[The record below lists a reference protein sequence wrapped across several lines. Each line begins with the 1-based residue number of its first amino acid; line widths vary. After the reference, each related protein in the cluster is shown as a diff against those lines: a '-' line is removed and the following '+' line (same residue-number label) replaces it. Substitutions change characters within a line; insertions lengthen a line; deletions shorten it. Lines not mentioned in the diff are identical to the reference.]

1 MRGVTETSERL
12 TGSPVVRAWLVSRGI
27 VLAALLAALLV
38 PQRQHASLLAWDAAW
53 YRAIAANGYA
63 GAPEGAVRFFPAWP
77 ELVRAL
83 SFVTAAPP
91 GVVLV
96 VLANAAAV
104 LYFVLARKVALTINL
119 GPAVADRVPVVV
131 ALAPAGFVLV
141 MGYAEAL
148 FGVLLCLVLL
158 YARRGQWLL
167 CAAAGLAAGAM
178 RPTGVLL
185 CLPIAI
191 ECWRLLRPATPTGI
205 ASRLTAVGAPAAGLG
220 LYLAWTWVTYGDALA
235 PFRAQTA
242 AELRGGVLVSPL
254 RTLATVLN
262 LLSHGQ
268 VRSVVLHL
276 VWVMVALALLVV
288 SARRL
293 PASFTVFAAATL
305 FLAITATN
313 FGSFERY
320 ASSALPLLFAA
331 AIVLTEHPRMR
342 RFATIA
348 APLLLFG
355 HSLLAFIGGYV
366 P

>member
-1 MRGVTETSERL
+1 MNHRPVGEVDLIRVVPADANVLYCRL
-12 TGSPVVRAWLVSRGI
+12 LYSRVLEIEAWGKCPRPVDGQVSVRTAGWRQVARRVS
-27 VLAALLAALLV
+27 
-38 PQRQHASLLAWDAAW
+38 SAAW
-53 YRAIAANGYA
+53 ANTPAAKG
-63 GAPEGAVRFFPAWP
+63 GADPTV
-77 ELVRAL
+77 
-83 SFVTAAPP
+83 FVAAYHSWW
-91 GVVLV
+91 
-96 VLANAAAV
+96 AN
-104 LYFVLARKVALTINL
+104 
-119 GPAVADRVPVVV
+119 
-131 ALAPAGFVLV
+131 
-141 MGYAEAL
+141 
-148 FGVLLCLVLL
+148 
-158 YARRGQWLL
+158 
-167 CAAAGLAAGAM
+167 
-178 RPTGVLL
+178 
-185 CLPIAI
+185 
-191 ECWRLLRPATPTGI
+191 GI

-305 FLAITATN
+305 FLAITVTN

-331 AIVLTEHPRMR
+331 AIVLTEHPRVR